1 MRRVSLISSRTS
13 AGTFPLS
20 SPHANRVS
28 LMPSVMRNGHARSQ
42 TAWPYTNRI
51 QMDATLRLLPSVR
64 LQHVSSLAHP
74 ACCAQHYGI
83 NAHVPC
89 SLTHQPQPS
98 GGGATPSR
106 HLPIN
111 VACAYS
117 GLNPLDGAPRV
128 RNGMRAFTPTRRL
141 RQRNRLARLQDA
153 IPTEDEAFGHFL
165 AAGSFLPDKSMT
177 SQLALSHAQG
187 GQNERRRK
195 GPQG

>member
-111 VACAYS
+111 LACAYS

-128 RNGMRAFTPTRRL
+128 RNGMPAFTHTRRP
-141 RQRNRLARLQDA
+141 RQRNRLARLQRD
-153 IPTEDEAFGHFL
+153 TYG
-165 AAGSFLPDKSMT
+165 GRSFW
-177 SQLALSHAQG
+177 ALS
-187 GQNERRRK
+187 RRRLSPARQEHDQSASA
-195 GPQG
+195 GPCTRRTK